1 MNVYEYIELIMLKF
15 ISFTCLFRFY
25 IYVRECLR
33 LLFLNI
39 INKLFGI
46 IMFMVG
52 YTEYYISILCL
63 QQNLCS

>member
-1 MNVYEYIELIMLKF
+1 MTVYEYIELIMLKF

-25 IYVRECLR
+25 IICKRVFKIT
-33 LLFLNI
+33 FLNI

-52 YTEYYISILCL
+52 I
-63 QQNLCS
+63 QNIIFLFYVYN